1 MTFAAVVALVALVA
15 LALALAAKEG
25 TKFAPTDMHTA
36 VILVTPPSIP
46 IAPTTMKAFM
56 FVAVMHRP

>member
-1 MTFAAVVALVALVA
+1 MIFAALVALVALVA
-15 LALALAAKEG
+15 LAAKAG

-46 IAPTTMKAFM
+46 IAPTMMKAFI